1 MLTSSDLPALLPTA
15 EFLLTLSDLL
25 EFLRELRADPLLSG
39 LPSIGEWTRGDVPTP
54 EISTGEK
61 TAHEHIRLQI
71 LAKQRDFRAHSS
83 SHPLA
88 MASEIDSPS
97 AENFGSLPT
106 RTGPSP
112 SRENHRALDPAK

>member
-1 MLTSSDLPALLPTA
+1 MLTSSDPPTLLPTA
-15 EFLLTLSDLL
+15 ELLLTLPDLL
-25 EFLRELRADPLLSG
+25 EFLGEAYADPLLSG
-39 LPSIGEWTRGDVPTP
+39 LPSIGEWTREDVPTSDLAMKKKP
-54 EISTGEK
+54 
-61 TAHEHIRLQI
+61 AHEHVRLQI
-71 LAKQRDFRAHSS
+71 LAKQRDFHAHSS

-97 AENFGSLPT
+97 AENFDSLPT